1 MLGVLASVFHSYLKL
16 ESDFLLLTDLFF
28 FNLIEGVVGLMC
40 LSSSAFL
47 LRTK

>member
-1 MLGVLASVFHSYLKL
+1 MLGVLASLFHSYLKL
-16 ESDFLLLTDLFF
+16 ESDFLLLTDFF
-28 FNLIEGVVGLMC
+28 FLIEGVVGLMC